1 MCLLR
6 SPLICSS
13 EVLLDGF
20 APKPPK
26 AKPKTQSRGE
36 VKMVDEVENTFK
48 KINPKSEIK
57 RLRMTVEEK
66 NQLDDFLDKRNLQ
79 FSDFNNRL
87 IKNALSAEFHL
98 VEMPDHYVKPQFPLK
113 QKKHHRPPPKVDPA
127 VLFELGR
134 VGTNL
139 NQCARALNLIKNDR
153 QQELDLTQEF
163 SFIECLQ
170 VLQAIQEDIH
180 SVIGEIKKTTMSDT
194 AIENARSR
202 VIKAVELTEV
212 ETDAH

>member
-1 MCLLR
+1 M
-6 SPLICSS
+6 
-13 EVLLDGF
+13 D
-20 APKPPK
+20 
-26 AKPKTQSRGE
+26 
-36 VKMVDEVENTFK
+36 DEDLTKFK
-48 KINPKSEIK
+48 KINPKSEVK
-57 RLRMTVEEK
+57 RLRLTVDEK
-66 NQLDDFLDKRNLQ
+66 NQLDDFLEKRNLQ

-87 IKNALSAEFHL
+87 IKNAISAEFHL
-98 VEMPDHYVKPQFPLK
+98 VEMPDHYLKPTFPLK
-113 QKKHHRPPPKVDPA
+113 QKKHHRAPPKVDPA

-139 NQCARALNLIKNDR
+139 NQCARALNLIKNDKAS
-153 QQELDLTQEF
+153 ELDLTQEF

-194 AIENARSR
+194 AIENARVR
-202 VIKAVELTEV
+202 AVKAVELVEV

>member
-1 MCLLR
+1 
-6 SPLICSS
+6 
-13 EVLLDGF
+13 
-20 APKPPK
+20 
-26 AKPKTQSRGE
+26 
-36 VKMVDEVENTFK
+36 MVDEVENTFK

-139 NQCARALNLIKNDR
+139 NQCARALNLIKNDKAS
-153 QQELDLTQEF
+153 ELDLTQEF

-194 AIENARSR
+194 AIKNARSR
-202 VIKAVELTEV
+202 TIKAVELTEV

>member
-1 MCLLR
+1 MA
-6 SPLICSS
+6 SPPNPQKQKSKH
-13 EVLLDGF
+13 
-20 APKPPK
+20 P
-26 AKPKTQSRGE
+26 SRGV
-36 VKMVDEVENTFK
+36 VKMDDDELIKFK
-48 KINPKSEIK
+48 KINPKSEVK
-57 RLRMTVEEK
+57 RLRLTLDEK
-66 NQLDDFLDKRNLQ
+66 NQLDDFLEKRNLQ

-139 NQCARALNLIKNDR
+139 NQCARALNLIKNDKAS
-153 QQELDLTQEF
+153 ELDLTQEF

-194 AIENARSR
+194 AIENARVR
-202 VIKAVELTEV
+202 AVKAVELVEV

>member
-1 MCLLR
+1 
-6 SPLICSS
+6 
-13 EVLLDGF
+13 
-20 APKPPK
+20 
-26 AKPKTQSRGE
+26 
-36 VKMVDEVENTFK
+36 MVDEVENTFK

-113 QKKHHRPPPKVDPA
+113 QKKHHRPPPKVDKA
-127 VLFELGR
+127 S
-134 VGTNL
+134 
-139 NQCARALNLIKNDR
+139 
-153 QQELDLTQEF
+153 ELDLTQEF

>member
-1 MCLLR
+1 MDDDLTR
-6 SPLICSS
+6 
-13 EVLLDGF
+13 
-20 APKPPK
+20 
-26 AKPKTQSRGE
+26 
-36 VKMVDEVENTFK
+36 FK
-48 KINPKSEIK
+48 KINPKSEVK
-57 RLRMTVEEK
+57 RLRLTLDEK
-66 NQLDDFLDKRNLQ
+66 NQLDDFLEKRNLQ

-87 IKNALSAEFHL
+87 IKNAISAEFHL
-98 VEMPDHYVKPQFPLK
+98 VEMPDNYLKPTFPLK

-127 VLFELGR
+127 LLMALGQ

-139 NQCARALNLIKNDR
+139 NQCARALNVIKNDR

-180 SVIGEIKKTTMSDT
+180 SVIGEIKKTTMSNT
-194 AIENARSR
+194 AIENARVR
-202 VIKAVELTEV
+202 AVKAVELVEV